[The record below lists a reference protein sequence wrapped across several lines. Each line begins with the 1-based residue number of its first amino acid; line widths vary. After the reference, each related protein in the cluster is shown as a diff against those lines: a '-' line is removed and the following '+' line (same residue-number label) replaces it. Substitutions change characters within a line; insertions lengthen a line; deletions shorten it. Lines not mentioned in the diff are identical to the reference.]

1 MEDVTRHPLSV
12 WLKANAITVT
22 ELARQLGVSYT
33 SLYNVIRNKAVSES
47 MALKISEFTGVSIN
61 ELHIL
66 VGTGEKPYVKHDALS
81 RMEAYMREG
90 HHTPEVGLHALL
102 ICVLSGKFLP

>member
-1 MEDVTRHPLSV
+1 MKEHPLSV

-66 VGTGEKPYVKHDALS
+66 VGTGEKLYVKHDAMS